1 MSQVELLKDGQIGAE
16 ILTLIRTAR
25 EQVILV
31 SPYNRHGPALKHELE
46 NARQRGV
53 RVEVY
58 YREEQEDPTQEYSG
72 LGIQSFPVFWLH
84 AKIYANE
91 MAAIITSQ
99 NLTERS
105 GENARDVGLLVRDT
119 DLFRDIRGY
128 VESLLSHGQSPQATV
143 HNGSRQDRQ
152 QAAATNS
159 VSQSSQVCLVCG
171 KTQPYDPT
179 KPLCRDC
186 WDRDTGFCI
195 RCKKVLPRDLEI
207 VLCRRPCW
215 QRHRLEVHRHC
226 HLCGQDA
233 ATLLDKPL
241 CEKCFR
247 GFKTAGLI

>member
-1 MSQVELLKDGQIGAE
+1 M
-16 ILTLIRTAR
+16 
-25 EQVILV
+25 
-31 SPYNRHGPALKHELE
+31 
-46 NARQRGV
+46 
-53 RVEVY
+53 Y
-58 YREEQEDPTQEYSG
+58 YREEQENPAQDYPG
-72 LGIQSFPVFWLH
+72 LGIESFPVFWLH

-91 MAAIITSQ
+91 MAVIITSQ

-119 DLFRDIRGY
+119 DLFREILRY
-128 VESLLSHGQSPQATV
+128 VESLSSPGQSRQITV

-152 QAAATNS
+152 QAAAANS
-159 VSQSSQVCLVCG
+159 VSQPSQACLVCD
-171 KTQPYDPT
+171 KPQPYDLK

-195 RCKKVLPRDLEI
+195 RCKKVLPRDLKI

-215 QRHRLEVHRHC
+215 ERHRLEGHRHC

-233 ATLLDKPL
+233 ATQKDKPL

-247 GFKTAGLI
+247 GLKTADLI